1 MLAHA
6 DETLDARLSRGSL
19 RPVEALGVAL
29 AVARELQE
37 AHERGTVHGD
47 LSPASIHLGA
57 DGAVHVHDMPRGRR
71 ITQELSNEGNRTFAA
86 LEELAQSRPHV
97 RKADVILGAL
107 AYKSPDQ
114 VRGERAEASDDIFAL
129 GAILYEMLTGKR
141 AFPAES
147 RSELTRQ
154 IVSARPKSLSGQV
167 PAAIERIVAKA
178 LAPQRDQRYA
188 SAAVMVADLERERGP
203 EAPEV
208 REAPKPAAAPT
219 APAPRP
225 TKPGRRVGKNP
236 VWLVAAVII
245 GIATAI
251 AVTMFERK
259 KAPRIDD
266 HTVLIVPMEV
276 RGQNEGSAYL
286 GRAFAEAIAVNL
298 ALAGL
303 KVLPVPDLGE
313 LGAGAMDRS
322 QVAREHGAGRMLTGA
337 VTRSGEQLQANLN
350 LIDAV
355 ENRIVW
361 GTQASSA
368 SNDLS
373 SLALEL
379 SRGVATQLGADLPR
393 LYDYI
398 GNLTG
403 GPAMAR
409 SPDTSIALGAIRTG
423 DAVRALESTARLV
436 HTFPQE
442 LAAHAL
448 RTQALLLAWD
458 ADPSTENAARLR
470 EAMTALEVIDAKNP
484 YSLFYRAYLAY
495 GRGDMK
501 TALELFAAIVERDDL
516 SPAARAWV
524 MRYRALALGVTG
536 DKARSLAVL
545 EEALSIDPA
554 NAWTVASLSESLGEL
569 DRPHDALERAQQ
581 AVALNPLSWRNYV
594 TLGLSFMRLSRF
606 AEAGKAFATGC
617 KSSNAQFACALEAVA
632 LEHASKK
639 DEARA
644 AAERA
649 SKATDSTWGTYNLA
663 CYYAIAGDNK
673 RALFYLSRA
682 VELGFPNTSFETDPD
697 FAALRGTPEL
707 QKLSVVVRQRT
718 GRE

>member
-6 DETLDARLSRGSL
+6 DETLDARLSRGPM
-19 RPVEALGVAL
+19 RPVEAVGVAL
-29 AVARELQE
+29 TVARELRE

-47 LSPASIHLGA
+47 LSPASIQLGA
-57 DGAVHVHDMPRGRR
+57 DGGVHVHDMPRGRR
-71 ITQELSNEGNRTFAA
+71 ITQELSTEGNRTFAA

-114 VRGERAEASDDIFAL
+114 VRGERAEASDDLFAL

-141 AFPAES
+141 AFPGES
-147 RSELTRQ
+147 RAELTRQ
-154 IVSARPKSLSGQV
+154 IVSAKPKAMSGQV
-167 PAAIERIVAKA
+167 PAGIERIVAKA
-178 LAPQRDQRYA
+178 LAPQREQRYA
-188 SAAVMVADLERERGP
+188 SAAALVADLERERGP
-203 EAPEV
+203 ETPEV
-208 REAPKPAAAPT
+208 REAPKPAAVVP
-219 APAPRP
+219 PRP
-225 TKPGRRVGKNP
+225 TKPQRRVGRSA
-236 VWLVAAVII
+236 VWLVAAVVV
-245 GIATAI
+245 GIMTAI

-259 KAPRIDD
+259 KAPLVDD

-303 KVLPVPDLGE
+303 KVLPVPDTAE
-313 LGAGAMDRS
+313 LGTGAMERS

-379 SRGVATQLGADLPR
+379 SRGVATQMGADLPR

-403 GPAMAR
+403 GAAMAR

-423 DAVRALESTARLV
+423 DATRALESTARLV
-436 HTFPQE
+436 HAFPQE

-484 YSLFYRAYLAY
+484 YSVFYRAYLAY

-594 TLGLSFMRLSRF
+594 TLGLSFMRLSRY
-606 AEAGKAFATGC
+606 AEAGKAFDTGC

-632 LEHASKK
+632 LEHANKK

-673 RALFYLSRA
+673 RALFYLGRS
-682 VELGFPNTSFETDPD
+682 VDLGFPNTSFETDPD

>member
-6 DETLDARLSRGSL
+6 DEQLDTRLAHGAL
-19 RPVEALGVAL
+19 RAPEALGIAL
-29 AVARELQE
+29 AVARELEQ
-37 AHERGTVHGD
+37 AHTRGTVHGD
-47 LSPASIHLGA
+47 LSPASIKVAANGTVSIA
-57 DGAVHVHDMPRGRR
+57 DMPRGRR
-71 ITQELSNEGNRTFAA
+71 ITQEISTDGNRTLAA
-86 LEELAQSRPHV
+86 LEDLAQGRAHA
-97 RKADVILGAL
+97 RKADAILGAL

-114 VRGERAEASDDIFAL
+114 VRGERSEAADDIFAL
-129 GAILYEMLTGKR
+129 GAILYEMLTGQR
-141 AFPAES
+141 AFPGGS
-147 RSELTRQ
+147 RAELTKQ
-154 IVSARPKSLSGQV
+154 IVIAKPKLLTGQV
-167 PAAIERIVAKA
+167 PPGCERIVMKA
-178 LAPQRDQRYA
+178 LAPKRADRYQ
-188 SAAVMVADLERERGP
+188 STGDLVADLERERGP
-203 EAPEV
+203 ETPEV
-208 REAPKPAAAPT
+208 REAPKVQ
-219 APAPRP
+219 RP
-225 TKPGRRVGKNP
+225 TTKAERRKRGFGWIV
-236 VWLVAAVII
+236 AVII
-245 GIATAI
+245 G
-251 AVTMFERK
+251 AVTAFAVTKVQKDTTPPADER
-259 KAPRIDD
+259 
-266 HTVLIVPMEV
+266 TVLIVPMEV

-303 KVLPVPDLGE
+303 KVLPVPEATE
-313 LGAGAMDRS
+313 LGAGAMDRAE
-322 QVAREHGAGRMLTGA
+322 VARGHGAGRMLTGA
-337 VTRSGEQLQANLN
+337 VTRSGEQLLASLN

-361 GTQASSA
+361 GTQASSNT
-368 SNDLS
+368 NDLS

-379 SRGVATQLGADLPR
+379 SRGVATHMGADLPR
-393 LYDYI
+393 LYDYV

-403 GPAMAR
+403 GAAMAR
-409 SPDTSIALGAIRTG
+409 SPDTSVALGAIRSG
-423 DAVRALESTARLV
+423 DSARALEATARLV
-436 HTFPQE
+436 QAFPQE

-458 ADPSTENAARLR
+458 ADPSTENAGRLR
-470 EAMTALEVIDAKNP
+470 LAMSALEGIDPKNP
-484 YSLFYRAYLAY
+484 YSAFYRAYLAY

-501 TALELFAAIVERDDL
+501 AALELFAGIVERDDL

-606 AEAGKAFATGC
+606 AEAGEAFATGC
-617 KSSNAQFACALEAVA
+617 KTSNAQFACALEAVA
-632 LEHASKK
+632 LEHAGKK

-644 AAERA
+644 AADRA
-649 SKATDSTWGTYNLA
+649 TKATDSTWGAYNLA
-663 CYYAIAGDNK
+663 CYYAIAADNK

-707 QKLSVVVRQRT
+707 QKLSLLVRQRT

>member
-6 DETLDARLSRGSL
+6 DETLDARLSRGAMRS
-19 RPVEALGVAL
+19 PEALRVAL
-29 AVARELQE
+29 AIARELRE
-37 AHERGTVHGD
+37 AHERGVVHGD
-47 LSPASIHLGA
+47 LSPASIQLGA
-57 DGAVHVHDMPRGRR
+57 DGRVHVHDMPRGRR
-71 ITQELSNEGNRTFAA
+71 ITQELSADGNRTFAA

-114 VRGERAEASDDIFAL
+114 VQGGRAEAADDIFAL
-129 GAILYEMLTGKR
+129 GAILYEMLSGQR
-141 AFPAES
+141 AFPGSS
-147 RSELTRQ
+147 RSDLTRQ
-154 IVSARPKSLSGQV
+154 IISAKPKPLTGQV
-167 PAAIERIVAKA
+167 PAGVERILVKA
-178 LAPQRDQRYA
+178 MAPQREQRYA
-188 SAAVMVADLERERGP
+188 SAATLAADLERERGP
-203 EAPEV
+203 ETPDV
-208 REAPKPAAAPT
+208 QPAPKPV
-219 APAPRP
+219 PRP
-225 TKPGRRVGKNP
+225 TSKVQRRGRSLGWLAALVVVG
-236 VWLVAAVII
+236 VV
-245 GIATAI
+245 TAI
-251 AVTMFERK
+251 AVTIVERQ
-259 KAPRIDD
+259 KAPQIDG

-303 KVLPVPDLGE
+303 KVLPVPDATE
-313 LGAGAMDRS
+313 LGTGAMDRS

-337 VTRSGEQLQANLN
+337 VTRNGEQLQANLN

-361 GTQASSA
+361 GTQASSP

-379 SRGVATQLGADLPR
+379 SRGVATQMGADLPR

-398 GNLTG
+398 GNVTG

-423 DAVRALESTARLV
+423 DAARALESTARLV
-436 HTFPQE
+436 NAFPQE
-442 LAAHAL
+442 MAAHAL

-458 ADPSTENAARLR
+458 ADPSTEHAAQLR
-470 EAMTALEVIDAKNP
+470 EAMSALETIDAKNP
-484 YSLFYRAYLAY
+484 YSAFYRAYLAY

-501 TALELFAAIVERDDL
+501 TALDLFASIVERDDL

-594 TLGLSFMRLSRF
+594 TLGLSFMRLSRY
-606 AEAGKAFATGC
+606 AEAGQAFATGC
-617 KSSNAQFACALEAVA
+617 KSSSAQFACALEAVA
-632 LEHASKK
+632 LEHAGKK

-649 SKATDSTWGTYNLA
+649 TKATDSTWGTYNLA
-663 CYYAIAGDNK
+663 CYYAIAGDSK
-673 RALFYLSRA
+673 LALVYLSRS

-697 FAALRGTPEL
+697 FAALRGTAEL
-707 QKLSVVVRQRT
+707 QKLSLLVRQRT
-718 GRE
+718 GRD

>member
-6 DETLDARLSRGSL
+6 EETLDARLARGAMGAG
-19 RPVEALGVAL
+19 EAVGVAL
-29 AVARELQE
+29 AVAQALRE
-37 AHERGTVHGD
+37 AHERGAVHGD

-57 DGAVHVHDMPRGRR
+57 DGRAQVTDMPRGRR
-71 ITQELSNEGNRTFAA
+71 ITRELSTDGNPTLAA
-86 LEELAQSRPHV
+86 LEELAQGRSHV

-107 AYKSPDQ
+107 SYKSPEQ
-114 VRGERAEASDDIFAL
+114 VQGGRAEPADDIFAL
-129 GAILYEMLTGKR
+129 GAIFYEMLSGQR
-141 AFPAES
+141 AFPGKS
-147 RSELTRQ
+147 RAELTRQ
-154 IVSARPKSLSGQV
+154 IIAAKPKSLTGQV
-167 PAAIERIVAKA
+167 PASCERIVAKA
-178 LAPQRDQRYA
+178 LAAQREQRYA
-188 SAAVMVADLERERGP
+188 SAAALVADLERERGQ
-203 EAPEV
+203 EAPE
-208 REAPKPAAAPT
+208 PQKT
-219 APAPRP
+219 PRP
-225 TKPGRRVGKNP
+225 TASENKPARRGGRSL
-236 VWLVAAVII
+236 VWLIAALAV
-245 GIATAI
+245 GIVTAVV
-251 AVTMFERK
+251 VTRFERNK
-259 KAPRIDD
+259 TPRVDE
-266 HTVLIVPMEV
+266 HTVLIAPMEV
-276 RGQNEGSAYL
+276 RGQTEGTAYL

-303 KVLPVPDLGE
+303 KVLPVPDPAE
-313 LGAGAMDRS
+313 LATGAMERA

-361 GTQASSA
+361 GTQASST

-379 SRGVATQLGADLPR
+379 SRGVAAQMGADLPR

-409 SPDTSIALGAIRTG
+409 APETSVALGAIRSG
-423 DAVRALESTARLV
+423 DATRALDSTARLV
-436 HTFPQE
+436 NAFPQE

-458 ADPSTENAARLR
+458 ADPSTENGARLR
-470 EAMTALEVIDAKNP
+470 EAMSALEGIDPKNP
-484 YSLFYRAYLAY
+484 YSAFYRAYLAY

-501 TALELFAAIVERDDL
+501 TALELFASIVERDDL

-594 TLGLSFMRLSRF
+594 TLGLSFMRLSRY
-606 AEAGKAFATGC
+606 AEAAQAFGTGC
-617 KSSNAQFACALEAVA
+617 KSSSAQFACALEAVA
-632 LEHASKK
+632 FEHAGKR

-649 SKATDSTWGTYNLA
+649 GRFTDSTWGTYNLA

-673 RALFYLSRA
+673 KALVYLTRA
-682 VELGFPNTSFETDPD
+682 VDLGFPNTSFETDPD
-697 FAALRGTPEL
+697 FSALRGTPEL
-707 QKLSVVVRQRT
+707 RQLSLLVRQRT
-718 GRE
+718 GRD

>member
-1 MLAHA
+1 MRA
-6 DETLDARLSRGSL
+6 
-19 RPVEALGVAL
+19 PEALGIAL
-29 AVARELQE
+29 AVARELEQ
-37 AHERGTVHGD
+37 AHARATVHGD
-47 LSPASIHLGA
+47 LSPASIKVAA
-57 DGAVHVHDMPRGRR
+57 DGSVSIHDMPRGRR
-71 ITQELSNEGNRTFAA
+71 ITQEISTDGNRTLAA
-86 LEELAQSRPHV
+86 LEDLAQGRSHA
-97 RKADVILGAL
+97 RKADAILGAL

-114 VRGERAEASDDIFAL
+114 VRGERSEAGDDIFAL
-129 GAILYEMLTGKR
+129 GAILYEMLTGQR
-141 AFPAES
+141 AFPGAS
-147 RSELTRQ
+147 RAELTKQ
-154 IVSARPKSLSGQV
+154 IVIAKPKSLAGQV
-167 PAAIERIVAKA
+167 PPGCERIIMKA
-178 LAPQRDQRYA
+178 LAPKRADRYQ
-188 SAAVMVADLERERGP
+188 STSELVADLERERGP
-203 EAPEV
+203 ETPEV
-208 REAPKPAAAPT
+208 REASKAQ
-219 APAPRP
+219 RP
-225 TKPGRRVGKNP
+225 TTKAERRKRGFGWIV
-236 VWLVAAVII
+236 AVII
-245 GIATAI
+245 GAVAAF
-251 AVTMFERK
+251 AVTKMQHDTPRADER
-259 KAPRIDD
+259 
-266 HTVLIVPMEV
+266 TVLIVPMEV

-303 KVLPVPDLGE
+303 KVLPVPEATE
-313 LGAGAMDRS
+313 LGAGAMDRAE
-322 QVAREHGAGRMLTGA
+322 VAREHGAGRMLTGA
-337 VTRSGEQLQANLN
+337 VTRSGEQLVASLN
-350 LIDAV
+350 LIDSV
-355 ENRIVW
+355 ENRLVW
-361 GTQASSA
+361 GTQASSNT
-368 SNDLS
+368 NDLS

-379 SRGVATQLGADLPR
+379 SRGVATHMGADLPR
-393 LYDYI
+393 LYDYV

-409 SPDTSIALGAIRTG
+409 SPDTSVALGAIRAG
-423 DAVRALESTARLV
+423 DSARALEATARLV
-436 HTFPQE
+436 HAFPQE

-470 EAMTALEVIDAKNP
+470 LAMSALEGIDSKNP
-484 YSLFYRAYLAY
+484 YSAFYRAYLAY

-501 TALELFAAIVERDDL
+501 TALELFAGIVERDDL

-606 AEAGKAFATGC
+606 AEAGEAFATGC

-632 LEHASKK
+632 LEHAGKK
-639 DEARA
+639 EEARTA
-644 AAERA
+644 ADRA
-649 SKATDSTWGTYNLA
+649 AKATDSTWGAYNLA

-673 RALFYLSRA
+673 RAVVYLSRA

-707 QKLSVVVRQRT
+707 QKLSLQVRQRT